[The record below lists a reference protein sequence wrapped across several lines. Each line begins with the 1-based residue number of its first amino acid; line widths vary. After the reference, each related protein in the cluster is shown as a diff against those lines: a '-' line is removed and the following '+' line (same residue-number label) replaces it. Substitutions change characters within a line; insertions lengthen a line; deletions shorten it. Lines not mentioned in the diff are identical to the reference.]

1 MLHWINTKMLPSLFE
16 ITFKVVL
23 EIIKSCST
31 TLKLKMIRNY
41 QNNFGKVK
49 SAMEYQKLHGNI
61 IRIYHPS
68 KHSSWWR
75 RLNDVFKTSFVFVF
89 RRRLQDVL
97 IKANIFVLVIRI
109 QDIFKTFSRHRQDVL
124 PRRLQNVFK
133 TYWKNFL
140 KTSSRR
146 LQDVFKTFS
155 RRLQDILARRIQ
167 NVLRR
172 LQDIFHKRLQDI
184 FKTSCKDVFNALSG
198 RIIKLYCSC

>member
-97 IKANIFVLVIRI
+97 IKTNIFVFVIRI
-109 QDIFKTFSRHRQDVL
+109 QDTVKTSCQDVFKTFSRRIG
-124 PRRLQNVFK
+124 
-133 TYWKNFL
+133 
-140 KTSSRR
+140 KTSWRH

-155 RRLQDILARRIQ
+155 RRFQD
-167 NVLRR
+167 V
-172 LQDIFHKRLQDI
+172 
-184 FKTSCKDVFNALSG
+184 FKTSWQDVFKTSWDVFKTSFINVFKTSSRRLAKMSSM
-198 RIIKLYCSC
+198 RFQDV

>member
-1 MLHWINTKMLPSLFE
+1 MLPSLFE

-31 TLKLKMIRNY
+31 TFKLKMIRNY

-97 IKANIFVLVIRI
+97 IKTNIFVFVIRI
-109 QDIFKTFSRHRQDVL
+109 QDTVKTSCQDVFKTFSRRIG
-124 PRRLQNVFK
+124 
-133 TYWKNFL
+133 
-140 KTSSRR
+140 KTSWRH

-155 RRLQDILARRIQ
+155 RRFQD
-167 NVLRR
+167 V
-172 LQDIFHKRLQDI
+172 
-184 FKTSCKDVFNALSG
+184 FKTSWQDVFKTSWDVFKTSFINVFKTSSRRLAKMSSM
-198 RIIKLYCSC
+198 RFQDV

>member
-89 RRRLQDVL
+89 RTHLQDVL
-97 IKANIFVLVIRI
+97 IKTNIFVFVIRI
-109 QDIFKTFSRHRQDVL
+109 QDTV
-124 PRRLQNVFK
+124 
-133 TYWKNFL
+133 
-140 KTSSRR
+140 KTSC
-146 LQDVFKTFS
+146 QDVFKTFS
-155 RRLQDILARRIQ
+155 RRIGKTSWRHFQDVFKTFSRRF
-167 NVLRR
+167 
-172 LQDIFHKRLQDI
+172 QDV
-184 FKTSCKDVFNALSG
+184 FKTSWQDVFKTSWDVFKTSFINVFKTSSRRLAKMSSM
-198 RIIKLYCSC
+198 RFQDV

>member
-1 MLHWINTKMLPSLFE
+1 MLPSLFE

-97 IKANIFVLVIRI
+97 IKTNIFVFVIRI
-109 QDIFKTFSRHRQDVL
+109 QDTVKTSCQDVFKTFSRRIG
-124 PRRLQNVFK
+124 
-133 TYWKNFL
+133 
-140 KTSSRR
+140 KTSWRH

-155 RRLQDILARRIQ
+155 RRFQD
-167 NVLRR
+167 V
-172 LQDIFHKRLQDI
+172 
-184 FKTSCKDVFNALSG
+184 FKTSWQDVFKTSWDVFKTSFINVFKTSSRRLAKMSSM
-198 RIIKLYCSC
+198 RFQDV

>member
-97 IKANIFVLVIRI
+97 IKTSIFVFVIRI
-109 QDIFKTFSRHRQDVL
+109 QDTVKTSCQDVFKTFSRRIG
-124 PRRLQNVFK
+124 
-133 TYWKNFL
+133 
-140 KTSSRR
+140 KTSWRH

-155 RRLQDILARRIQ
+155 RRFQD
-167 NVLRR
+167 V
-172 LQDIFHKRLQDI
+172 
-184 FKTSCKDVFNALSG
+184 FKTSWQDVFKTSWDVFKTSFINVFKTSSRRLAKMSSM
-198 RIIKLYCSC
+198 RFQDV

>member
-31 TLKLKMIRNY
+31 TFKLKMIRNY

-97 IKANIFVLVIRI
+97 IKTNMFTLAL
-109 QDIFKTFSRHRQDVL
+109 
-124 PRRLQNVFK
+124 RLQKTSWSRPIYSSWPYVF
-133 TYWKNFL
+133 

-146 LQDVFKTFS
+146 LAKMSSRHLQDVFKTFS
-155 RRLQDILARRIQ
+155 RRFQD
-167 NVLRR
+167 V
-172 LQDIFHKRLQDI
+172 
-184 FKTSCKDVFNALSG
+184 FKTSWQDVFKTSWDVFKTSFINVFKTSSRRLAKMSSM
-198 RIIKLYCSC
+198 RFQDV

>member
-97 IKANIFVLVIRI
+97 IKTNMFTLALCLQDVLVKINIFVLAI
-109 QDIFKTFSRHRQDVL
+109 
-124 PRRLQNVFK
+124 
-133 TYWKNFL
+133 
-140 KTSSRR
+140 R

-155 RRLQDILARRIQ
+155 RRFQD
-167 NVLRR
+167 V
-172 LQDIFHKRLQDI
+172 
-184 FKTSCKDVFNALSG
+184 FKTSWQDVFKTSWDVFRTSFINVFKTSSRRLAKMSSM
-198 RIIKLYCSC
+198 RFQDV